1 MNKAPA
7 ENKLATPEN
16 IKALRRKTQL
26 RIDDSLTGVNRVHT
40 HGVGLWGNPR
50 VVFGVRVDKGLK
62 KQFTL
67 ASQALFGSTCNP
79 VECFMA
85 TIVGMAKHQENFRVN
100 PSLTING
107 LEIKI
112 ERNLRE
118 RRKISN
124 EEAKINETSKLESCS
139 IPKCG
144 RPAVEIMI
152 YQPKGKTPKEY
163 LVCLIHSTEYTKSPV
178 WSSKKKQDFSEV
190 QK

>member
-1 MNKAPA
+1 MTTDFQ
-7 ENKLATPEN
+7 NKLATPAN
-16 IKALRRKTQL
+16 TKALRQKKQL

-85 TIVGMAKHQENFRVN
+85 TIVGMAKNQENFRVN

-107 LEIKI
+107 LNIKI

-124 EEAKINETSKLESCS
+124 EGVSAEKLPVIRKCS
-139 IPKCG
+139 IGSCKL
-144 RPAVEIMI
+144 PAIGIMV
-152 YQPKGKTPKEY
+152 YHPKGKTPKEY
-163 LVCLIHSTEYTKSPV
+163 LVCTLHSTEYAKLAA
-178 WSSKKKQDFSEV
+178 WSFNKNNNVFSKGEN
-190 QK
+190 